1 MASLEE
7 LRAERIKKLELL
19 KEAGMDAYPAS
30 TPAHMAIADAAA
42 KFGTLARGKKK
53 IGVVGRVMS
62 VRGQGALMFV
72 DLHDGT
78 GSFQAMLKK
87 GDTDE
92 RLMDLFAKTV
102 DRGDFVWVKGVP
114 FLTKTKAKTVLVA
127 EWTMLGKSLRPLP
140 DKWAGLQDVEERFRR
155 RYLDTL
161 MAEEV
166 RSRFVQRSRMVS
178 ALREFLDDAG
188 YLEVETAM
196 LQSHA
201 GGATAE
207 PFTTHHNAL
216 GIDLYLRIAPE
227 LFLKRLLV
235 GGFPKVYEIGRNFRN
250 EGIDV
255 THNPEF
261 TMLEFYASYADA
273 ATMRAVVEKLFV
285 HVAKKLFGKTKVTIG
300 ETTYDFKKS
309 FAVISF
315 YDLLRRYA
323 LMGNPESASV
333 EELTLTAKQFGIEVE
348 KGAPREKILD
358 DIYKKTCRPKLI
370 QPTFIVDYPVHYL
383 PLAKRS
389 QNDPTLVD
397 AFQLVVGGLE
407 IVKAFSELNDPLDQA
422 ERFRTQ
428 DERRK
433 AGDKEAQTSDT
444 EFLEAMEYGM
454 PPAGGVGIGI
464 ERLMLFFAGEH
475 NIREVILFPTLRPR
489 DTQ

>member
-1 MASLEE
+1 MATLPE

-19 KEAGMDAYPAS
+19 KEAGMDAYPVT
-30 TPAHMAIADAAA
+30 TPSRIDIADAAA
-42 KFGTLARGKKK
+42 KFATLTRSKKK
-53 IGVVGRVMS
+53 IALSGRIMS
-62 VRGQGALMFV
+62 VRGQGALMFF
-72 DLHDGT
+72 DLSDGT
-78 GSFQAMLKK
+78 GTFQGMLKK
-87 GDTDE
+87 GETDE
-92 RLMDLFAKTV
+92 QVMELFAKTI
-102 DRGDFVWVKGVP
+102 DRGDFIWVKGTP
-114 FLTKTKAKTVLVA
+114 FLTKTKAKTILVT
-127 EWTMLGKSLRPLP
+127 EWTMLSKSLRPLP

-161 MAEEV
+161 MADDV
-166 RSRFVQRSRMVS
+166 RERFIMRSRMVS
-178 ALREFLDDAG
+178 ALREFLDGAG

-216 GIDLYLRIAPE
+216 DIDLYLRIAPE

-273 ATMRAVVEKLFV
+273 REMRAVTEKLFA

-300 ETTYDFKKS
+300 ETAYDFKKS
-309 FAVISF
+309 FATISF

-323 LMGNPESASV
+323 LVSDPENARI
-333 EELTLTAKQFGIEVE
+333 EDLRLAAEQFGIEVE

-358 DIYKKTCRPKLI
+358 DIYKKTCRPKLL
-370 QPTFIVDYPVHYL
+370 QPTFVVDYPVNYL

-389 QNDPTLVD
+389 PQDPALVD
-397 AFQLVVGGLE
+397 AFQLVVGGIE
-407 IVKAFSELNDPLDQA
+407 IVKAFSELNDPIDQA
-422 ERFRTQ
+422 QRFETQ
-428 DERRK
+428 DARRK
-433 AGDKEAQTSDT
+433 EGDREAQTSDQ

-464 ERLMLFFAGEH
+464 ERLALFFLGEH
-475 NIREVILFPTLRPR
+475 NIREVILFPTMRPR
-489 DTQ
+489 E

>member
-1 MASLEE
+1 MATLSE

-19 KEAGMDAYPAS
+19 RDAGMHAYPAT
-30 TPAHMAIADAAA
+30 TPAHITIAEAQA
-42 KFGTLARGKKK
+42 KFGTLIRGKKK
-53 IGVVGRVMS
+53 VGIVGRVMS
-62 VRGQGALMFV
+62 VRGQGALMFI
-72 DLHDGT
+72 DITDGT
-78 GSFQAMLKK
+78 GTFQAMLKK
-87 GDTDE
+87 GETDE
-92 RLMDLFAKTV
+92 RLMELFAKTV

-114 FLTKTKAKTVLVA
+114 FLTKTNAKTVLVA

-140 DKWAGLQDVEERFRR
+140 DKWGGLQDVEERFRR

-161 MAEEV
+161 MSEEV
-166 RSRFVQRSRMVS
+166 RERFVMRSRMVT

-216 GIDLYLRIAPE
+216 DIDLYLRIAPE
-227 LFLKRLLV
+227 LYLKRLLV

-261 TMLEFYASYADA
+261 TMLEFYESFADSA
-273 ATMRAVVEKLFV
+273 QMRALVEKLFA

-323 LMGNPESASV
+323 LIGNPESASV
-333 EELTLTAKQFGIEVE
+333 EELVLAAKQFGIEVE

-358 DIYKKTCRPKLI
+358 DIYKKTCRPKLV
-370 QPTFIVDYPVHYL
+370 QPTFIIDYPVNYL

-389 QNDPTLVD
+389 ENDSTLVD
-397 AFQLVVGGLE
+397 AFQLVIGGIE
-407 IVKAFSELNDPLDQA
+407 AVKAFSELNDPIDQA
-422 ERFRTQ
+422 QRFETQ

-433 AGDKEAQTSDT
+433 AGDREAQTSDQ

-464 ERLMLFFAGEH
+464 ERLMLFFSGQH

-489 DTQ
+489 E